1 MHFNYLGDISV
12 INDVEKGK
20 CPTRVQDNP
29 TCTISFVYEKNIWWN
44 VLQHW
49 TTIHANSHQAHNI
62 KKLRIFVENC
72 GCDHGCV
79 DQMATDFQPFGLP
92 KKMVF
97 MSQVDKLKGT
107 KQ

>member
-1 MHFNYLGDISV
+1 
-12 INDVEKGK
+12 
-20 CPTRVQDNP
+20 
-29 TCTISFVYEKNIWWN
+29 
-44 VLQHW
+44 
-49 TTIHANSHQAHNI
+49 
-62 KKLRIFVENC
+62 VENC